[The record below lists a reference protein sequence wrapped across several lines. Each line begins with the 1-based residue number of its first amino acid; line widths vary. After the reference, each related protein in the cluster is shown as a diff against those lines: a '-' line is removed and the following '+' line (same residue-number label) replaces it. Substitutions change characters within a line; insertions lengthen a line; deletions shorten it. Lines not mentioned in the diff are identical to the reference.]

1 MSSIQTIII
10 VAVVILIIVVVASML
25 LINRKQLRQVEVI
38 DAALNE
44 IEEMHLEEDIK
55 RLNKMDL
62 AGESLTTL
70 NTWRKS
76 YKEASTKK
84 LPRVQKLVEEA
95 ANENATYKL
104 FKARK
109 KIKEAQQ
116 IIKPALEDARNTK
129 AVFTELLESNKENQ
143 IQYDALIKVYREL
156 RKDVLANSFEY
167 GAAIDQIEDQLASME
182 SDFEEAKNLSSQGDH
197 VEAKRVLSKIRMS
210 LAALQKQL
218 PKIKE
223 GYHQL
228 EVVFQDQLKEL
239 SNVYKKMIS
248 EKYYITKVDVLS
260 RIKDIHDQ
268 IDSARKLLS
277 ELKVDE
283 LANENKKISSE
294 IYGLYDVLAKEYKA
308 RPFVEKNQSKM
319 LALISHQQTAS
330 KKLVEKLQHI
340 DESYELNHGELEKSK
355 ELEKE
360 VNNMNR
366 QYTVDTQNIADGK
379 GVYSAI
385 QDSWLEML
393 DRLREIDAEQ
403 VKMST
408 DVDGLYDS
416 ENVANDSI
424 KHFKQEVSLVYRR
437 LERRSLP
444 GNPDSFI
451 QMYTLVVNEIGHV
464 SDELSQVRINME
476 KISNELIQIS
486 DDVERLKR
494 EADDIIN
501 SANLVELTMQ
511 YSNKYADK
519 DSIKQAQ
526 KKAMQLYDEYNYKEA
541 LDTIATAIEKAEP
554 GSYQRLENAYY
565 SEQKE

>member
-1 MSSIQTIII
+1 MSSIQTINI

-25 LINRKQLRQVEVI
+25 LINRKQLQEVEVI

-210 LAALQKQL
+210 LAALQKQ
-218 PKIKE
+218 
-223 GYHQL
+223 
-228 EVVFQDQLKEL
+228 
-239 SNVYKKMIS
+239 
-248 EKYYITKVDVLS
+248 
-260 RIKDIHDQ
+260 
-268 IDSARKLLS
+268 
-277 ELKVDE
+277 
-283 LANENKKISSE
+283 
-294 IYGLYDVLAKEYKA
+294 
-308 RPFVEKNQSKM
+308 
-319 LALISHQQTAS
+319 
-330 KKLVEKLQHI
+330 
-340 DESYELNHGELEKSK
+340 
-355 ELEKE
+355 
-360 VNNMNR
+360 
-366 QYTVDTQNIADGK
+366 
-379 GVYSAI
+379 
-385 QDSWLEML
+385 
-393 DRLREIDAEQ
+393 
-403 VKMST
+403 
-408 DVDGLYDS
+408 
-416 ENVANDSI
+416 
-424 KHFKQEVSLVYRR
+424 
-437 LERRSLP
+437 
-444 GNPDSFI
+444 
-451 QMYTLVVNEIGHV
+451 
-464 SDELSQVRINME
+464 
-476 KISNELIQIS
+476 
-486 DDVERLKR
+486 
-494 EADDIIN
+494 
-501 SANLVELTMQ
+501 
-511 YSNKYADK
+511 
-519 DSIKQAQ
+519 
-526 KKAMQLYDEYNYKEA
+526 
-541 LDTIATAIEKAEP
+541 
-554 GSYQRLENAYY
+554 
-565 SEQKE
+565 

>member
-10 VAVVILIIVVVASML
+10 VAVVILIIVVVALML
-25 LINRKQLRQVEVI
+25 LINRKQLREVEVI

-44 IEEMHLEEDIK
+44 IEEMHLEDDIK

-84 LPRVQKLVEEA
+84 LPRVKKLVEEA

-167 GAAIDQIEDQLASME
+167 GTAIDQIEDQLASME

-218 PKIKE
+218 PKIKD

-268 IDSARKLLS
+268 IDSARKLLA

-294 IYGLYDVLAKEYKA
+294 IDGLYDILAKEYKA

-340 DESYELNHGELEKSK
+340 DESYELTHGELEKSK
-355 ELEKE
+355 ELDKE

-403 VKMST
+403 IKMST

-519 DSIKQAQ
+519 DTIKQAQ
-526 KKAMQLYDEYNYKEA
+526 KNLMQL
-541 LDTIATAIEKAEP
+541 
-554 GSYQRLENAYY
+554 
-565 SEQKE
+565 